1 MSLALELADDALRA
15 AEAAD
20 AQLLNTFLLSNL
32 VVAAGARP
40 QEPLLRAIA
49 TFTDS
54 STSGLAYRLSAR
66 MHFRTQDDFDP
77 GGRVHVGA
85 VVIPALLAIDGVSV
99 LEPMAAGYSVLTR
112 VARVYRDEAE
122 ARGLRPTGM
131 FGPIGAAAA
140 AGVALGL
147 DRKGLGSAIAISTT
161 MCAGTNQSWVDGTDE
176 WVLEV
181 AASARAGVEAAMAAQ
196 AGMRGAQNAFEG
208 RAGWAPAFFGDGDA
222 ALLAKVVGDD
232 AFGLDH
238 VSVKAFPVSGIAQV
252 PTALASLMGKRF
264 DSRPPER
271 LEIRVPARE
280 FNYPGSSN
288 RGPFKSRSDSLMSI
302 ARCCAL
308 AYANGKIPLRLLAE
322 PPLDNEE
329 TVLKVTEVVSDSALA
344 EGAAEL
350 RVSLEGNEAA
360 LTGHDAELLH
370 PTWEELGGDLEGLAE
385 RCEIPVERAEC
396 LHDLVAG
403 AANSDSIRL
412 ALQEDDGSPSVRE
425 ATGS

>member
-15 AEAAD
+15 AKAAD
-20 AQLLNTFLLSNL
+20 VQLLNTFLLSNL

-40 QEPLLRAIA
+40 QEPLLGAIA
-49 TFTDS
+49 TFTDDN
-54 STSGLAYRLSAR
+54 TSGRAYRLSAR

-85 VVIPALLAIDGVSV
+85 VVIPAVLAIDGASV

-112 VARVYRDEAE
+112 VARIYRDEAE

-147 DRKGLGSAIAISTT
+147 DRERLGSAIAISTT

-176 WVLEV
+176 WLLVV
-181 AASARAGVEAAMAAQ
+181 AATARAGVEAALAAQ
-196 AGMRGAQNAFEG
+196 TGVQGAQWAFEG
-208 RAGWAPAFFGDGDA
+208 QAGWAPAFFGDSDA
-222 ALLAKVVGDD
+222 ALLAKAVGDD
-232 AFGLDH
+232 SFGLDH

-252 PTALASLMGKRF
+252 PTTLASSMGKRF
-264 DSRPPER
+264 DFRTPER
-271 LEIRVPARE
+271 LEIRVPPRE

-302 ARCCAL
+302 ARCGAL
-308 AYANGKIPLRLLAE
+308 AYANGRIPLHLLAG

-329 TVLKVTEVVSDSALA
+329 AVLEVIDLVSDSALA

-350 RVSLEGNEAA
+350 RVSMKGHEVA

-370 PTWEELGGDLEGLAE
+370 PTWDDLTDDLEGLAE
-385 RCEIPVERAEC
+385 RCEVPVERAQG

-403 AANSDSIRL
+403 TANSDSLRL
-412 ALQEDDGSPSVRE
+412 ALQDDDCS
-425 ATGS
+425 